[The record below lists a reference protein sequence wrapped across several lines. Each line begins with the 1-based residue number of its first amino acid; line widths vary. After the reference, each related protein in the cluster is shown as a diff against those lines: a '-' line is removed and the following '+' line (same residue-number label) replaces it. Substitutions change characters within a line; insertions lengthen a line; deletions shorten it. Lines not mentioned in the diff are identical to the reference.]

1 MPSQYP
7 GGQAPYPSQVFLF
20 LFLYFTQFNWIMP
33 KKGATPL
40 LILEISMKQWRWSV
54 TVT

>member
-7 GGQAPYPSQVFLF
+7 GGQSPYPTQVFFVPVFKLS
-20 LFLYFTQFNWIMP
+20 LI

-40 LILEISMKQWRWSV
+40 LILEISLKQGRWSV
-54 TVT
+54 RDT